1 MELIYKN
8 DHGAIYHVHNSP
20 NPACELQLVVN
31 AIGIFMSKADLEH
44 LLHIVQKTYEPCH
57 CPECKGERDKI
68 WSINPIVDICLKVNE
83 TILDGLE
90 DLIKGTLFILDMDA
104 TLQKNKLIFERHG
117 NS

>member
-8 DHGAIYHVHNSP
+8 DFGAVYQVPNSP
-20 NPACELQLVVN
+20 NPECKLQLVVN

-44 LLHIVQKTYEPCH
+44 LLHIVQKTYEPCQ

-83 TILDGLE
+83 SILEGLE
-90 DLIKGTLFILDMDA
+90 DLIKGTFFILNMDA
-104 TLQKNKLIFERHG
+104 TLQKNKLIFAKHG
-117 NS
+117 DS